1 YFEPEELEIYLMAE
15 DIRALLEAERIVF
28 FEGEEQFWDF
38 FQKDKGLP
46 PTIFYGENYQ
56 YFKEKWE
63 NLYILRNLHCS
74 AQKRNL
80 ELYYLENDESI
91 RERIKSGKFKILF
104 ITSLFT
110 TILQYHTRDLALE
123 AEKLGCSVK
132 ILTEEM
138 PIEMMP
144 PTRVCQAVEEFRPD
158 MVFSIDHFRYEFNL
172 PSSLRWGCWIQDPM
186 SHIMNPLSIEK
197 MEKRD
202 LILNHFTTWG
212 KFLALGYG
220 ERCTMIDAPIPAN
233 EEVYKPYELSDEEW
247 VQYGADLSF
256 VCHASDDEKLLK
268 DSKGNSEVADVLVQY
283 ICNAYKES
291 VYQWGEF
298 LYTKEEFAL
307 FIQEKLR
314 ELDII
319 GEEKDF
325 VAQLSLFMFDKYN
338 QRIYRITL
346 VQWLIDAGYTNIK
359 LWGNGWME
367 NEKFKPYAMGPAEN
381 GEELS
386 KIYQAS
392 KINIGNNIMTTA
404 AARAWECMLS
414 GGFYLSNWIP
424 EEADI
429 TDIRRIV
436 KLGED
441 VDFFRTKEEFLK
453 KIDFYLT
460 HEEARRKMIEKG
472 RAISLEKMTYKKLME
487 RIMDTLK
494 EKCNEEGYN

>member
-1 YFEPEELEIYLMAE
+1 
-15 DIRALLEAERIVF
+15 
-28 FEGEEQFWDF
+28 
-38 FQKDKGLP
+38 
-46 PTIFYGENYQ
+46 
-56 YFKEKWE
+56 
-63 NLYILRNLHCS
+63 
-74 AQKRNL
+74 
-80 ELYYLENDESI
+80 
-91 RERIKSGKFKILF
+91 
-104 ITSLFT
+104 
-110 TILQYHTRDLALE
+110 
-123 AEKLGCSVK
+123 
-132 ILTEEM
+132 
-138 PIEMMP
+138 
-144 PTRVCQAVEEFRPD
+144 
-158 MVFSIDHFRYEFNL
+158 
-172 PSSLRWGCWIQDPM
+172 
-186 SHIMNPLSIEK
+186 
-197 MEKRD
+197 
-202 LILNHFTTWG
+202 
-212 KFLALGYG
+212 

-441 VDFFRTKEEFLK
+441 VDFFRTKEEFLQ

-460 HEEARRKMIEKG
+460 HEDARRKMIEKG